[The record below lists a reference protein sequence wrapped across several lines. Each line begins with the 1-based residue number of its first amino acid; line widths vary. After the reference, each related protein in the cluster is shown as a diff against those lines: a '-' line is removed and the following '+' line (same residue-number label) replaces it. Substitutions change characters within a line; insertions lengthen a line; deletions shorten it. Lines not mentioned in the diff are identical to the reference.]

1 MIPVIDFIKKLSLS
15 YSLACKSLC
24 KEIGLP
30 QTAFDILMF
39 LANNPQYKK
48 ASDIVEV
55 RHIKANLVS
64 INVDKLVKDGYL
76 KRVPIESDR
85 RQIELV
91 CLEKSDV
98 VIEKGREVQKN
109 FFNTLFSN
117 VSDEQHKEF
126 TAVMTILNNNLNL
139 FLKERI

>member
-24 KEIGLP
+24 KEIGLS

-39 LANNPQYKK
+39 LANNPQYKR

-117 VSDEQHKEF
+117 VSDEQKKEF

>member
-39 LANNPQYKK
+39 LANNPQYKR

-98 VIEKGREVQKN
+98 IEKGREVQKN

-117 VSDEQHKEF
+117 VSDEQKKEF

>member
-39 LANNPQYKK
+39 LANNPQYKR

-117 VSDEQHKEF
+117 VSDEQKKEF
-126 TAVMTILNNNLNL
+126 ATVLAILNNNLNL

>member
-39 LANNPQYKK
+39 LANNPQYKR

-117 VSDEQHKEF
+117 VSDEQKKEF